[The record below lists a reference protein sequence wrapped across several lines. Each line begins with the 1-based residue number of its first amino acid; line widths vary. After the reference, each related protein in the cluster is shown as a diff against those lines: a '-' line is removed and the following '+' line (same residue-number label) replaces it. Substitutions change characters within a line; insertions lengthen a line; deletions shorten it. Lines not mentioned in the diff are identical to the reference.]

1 MKNLLLILALFVGN
15 SFAED
20 GMEPI
25 NHNGWIITKE
35 DSAWSIYRITKK
47 GKISNKNLLIWET
60 EEYDCSNFTQAF
72 KLFYDDAKVFT
83 AEEIKYLGVTQFPTV
98 TLFESDELEGFS
110 ITATLESKKDENGY
124 FHYFQWGGISM
135 TPGDYYEVTQ
145 VPPMTLKINSKLDFL
160 KEDEWDLSGFYEA
173 AEITQRLCEKSTA
186 LKKFETTKALFK
198 PEQEGNFLSY
208 FKDWFSDELDIK
220 KHVEPY
226 FMEALNKEPPIRY
239 FNSREKLSFEEKVT
253 FNALGEQRLFDNNFS
268 FKYHSEPLP
277 TGFNVIYGCVRGLTT
292 RWDGDSE
299 EDAVFSFDNL
309 YLKTYISRQQTA
321 YKISWAEV
329 HGWELNE
336 KYKKLNQLYDF
347 YRGKDY
353 RGDIPRG
360 FIIPYEIDD
369 RIDNYYWEDNYGT
382 TMTPKF
388 FGAHAQLSAPFKK
401 KLTKTECVEGDCF
414 SFIEKKTSQFGNPAL
429 RTCFQN
435 QIFQEFGTKRNFKK
449 LGELLLAYRLRDEPP
464 LIDLTT
470 NFVYLDDEPFTNFDW
485 FLVPEE
491 GYDIYKI
498 GFMEKLD
505 GLLQSKEEVKFPISD
520 TSEFYLSYKRYHD
533 EVCFFQGTRSR
544 PRFETSRLLS
554 AFKKSGK
561 NFKAESE
568 NFVNPEGE
576 DFRVYLARHYKNG
589 SIKTA
594 SFDDSGHFAG
604 CVRTQE
610 ELQRIANVEAKQ
622 KAIDEQN
629 ERDLARI
636 DAYLNREKTNSY
648 RAPTAGEIIS
658 NAFLQGLSNYFSP
671 QAITNRKQQKQID
684 SLEAQVERQQ
694 RLERSQQY
702 KRYIVE

>member
-110 ITATLESKKDENGY
+110 ITASLESKKDENGY
-124 FHYFQWGGISM
+124 FHYFQQGEFSM

-239 FNSREKLSFEEKVT
+239 FNSREKLSFEEKVI
-253 FNALGEQRLFDNNFS
+253 FNYLGEQRAFDNNFS

-299 EDAVFSFDNL
+299 KDAVFSFDNL
-309 YLKTYISRQQTA
+309 YLKTYISYRQTA
-321 YKISWAEV
+321 YKITWAEV

-347 YRGKDY
+347 YRGKD
-353 RGDIPRG
+353 G
-360 FIIPYEIDD
+360 FISDLILSSFNRVEES
-369 RIDNYYWEDNYGT
+369 NWEDSYDGSV
-382 TMTPKF
+382 PIY
-388 FGAHAQLSAPFKK
+388 FGAEATLSAPFRKNFKK
-401 KLTKTECVEGDCF
+401 KLTKTKCVEGDCF
-414 SFIEKKTSQFGNPAL
+414 NIVKKETSQFGNPAL

-435 QIFQEFGTKRNFKK
+435 QIFKEFGTKRNYKK
-449 LGELLLAYRLRDEPP
+449 LGKLLLAYRLRDEPP

-491 GYDIYKI
+491 RYDIYKI

-505 GLLQSKEEVKFPISD
+505 RLLQSKEEVKFPISD
-520 TSEFYLSYKRYHD
+520 TSEFYLSYKKYHN
-533 EVCFFQGTRSR
+533 EICFFQGANRLSR
-544 PRFETSRLLS
+544 EMSSLID
-554 AFKKSGK
+554 AFTKSSK
-561 NFKAESE
+561 NFKAEYE